1 MLLSTKAKGYILGAI
16 AAATYGMNPLFAL
29 PLYADG
35 MDADSVL
42 FFRYMMA
49 IPVMGLLLR
58 IRGHSFSLAS
68 GRLAEL
74 AVLGVVV
81 ALSSLLL
88 FLSYNYMD
96 SGVASTLLFVYPVMV
111 ALIMAFRYGERL
123 PPVTVVCI
131 AVTLVGIMMLN
142 RTAAGAGLS
151 ATGIWMV
158 MLSSAAYAVYIVAIN
173 RPRFRDI
180 PTLKVIFYVL
190 LFGVSVFAVRI
201 LFNGTL
207 TLPSQWYM
215 WGCLLALALLPT
227 AVSFFCTTLSIQ
239 YIGPTPTAI
248 LGALEPVVAIFVAV
262 AVFGDILTPRQV
274 VGMVLILSAV
284 TVIIAGGRITQ
295 PLVRFRKL
303 FPKIKRKM

>member
-1 MLLSTKAKGYILGAI
+1 MLLSNKAKGYILGAI
-16 AAATYGMNPLFAL
+16 AAATYGMNPWFAL

-201 LFNGTL
+201 LFNGML
-207 TLPSQWYM
+207 TLPSQWCM

-274 VGMVLILSAV
+274 AGMVLILSAV

>member
-1 MLLSTKAKGYILGAI
+1 MLLSNKAKGYILGAI

-29 PLYADG
+29 PLYADC

-49 IPVMGLLLR
+49 IPVMG
-58 IRGHSFSLAS
+58 FSLAS

-123 PPVTVVCI
+123 HPVTVVCI

-142 RTAAGAGLS
+142 RTEAGAGLS

-201 LFNGTL
+201 LFNGML
-207 TLPSQWYM
+207 TLPSQWCM

-274 VGMVLILSAV
+274 AGMVLILSAV

>member
-1 MLLSTKAKGYILGAI
+1 MLLSNKAKGYILGAI

-201 LFNGTL
+201 LFNGAL

-215 WGCLLALALLPT
+215 WGCLLALALLTT

-274 VGMVLILSAV
+274 AGMVLILSAV

>member
-1 MLLSTKAKGYILGAI
+1 MLLSNKAKGYMLGAI

-29 PLYADG
+29 PHYADG

-123 PPVTVVCI
+123 PPGPVCRLP
-131 AVTLVGIMMLN
+131 AYGWLCFRRQHMLFTL
-142 RTAAGAGLS
+142 
-151 ATGIWMV
+151 
-158 MLSSAAYAVYIVAIN
+158 
-173 RPRFRDI
+173 
-180 PTLKVIFYVL
+180 L
-190 LFGVSVFAVRI
+190 L
-201 LFNGTL
+201 
-207 TLPSQWYM
+207 
-215 WGCLLALALLPT
+215 
-227 AVSFFCTTLSIQ
+227 
-239 YIGPTPTAI
+239 
-248 LGALEPVVAIFVAV
+248 
-262 AVFGDILTPRQV
+262 
-274 VGMVLILSAV
+274 
-284 TVIIAGGRITQ
+284 
-295 PLVRFRKL
+295 
-303 FPKIKRKM
+303 

>member
-1 MLLSTKAKGYILGAI
+1 MLLSNKAKGYILGAI

-35 MDADSVL
+35 IDADSVL

-201 LFNGTL
+201 LFNGML

-274 VGMVLILSAV
+274 AGMVLILSAV

>member
-1 MLLSTKAKGYILGAI
+1 MLLSNKAKGYIFGAI

-58 IRGHSFSLAS
+58 MRGHSFSLAS

-74 AVLGVVV
+74 AVLGVVM

-201 LFNGTL
+201 LFDGTL

-274 VGMVLILSAV
+274 AGMVLILSAV

>member
-1 MLLSTKAKGYILGAI
+1 
-16 AAATYGMNPLFAL
+16 
-29 PLYADG
+29 
-35 MDADSVL
+35 
-42 FFRYMMA
+42 
-49 IPVMGLLLR
+49 
-58 IRGHSFSLAS
+58 
-68 GRLAEL
+68 
-74 AVLGVVV
+74 
-81 ALSSLLL
+81 
-88 FLSYNYMD
+88 MD

-274 VGMVLILSAV
+274 AGMVLILSAV

-295 PLVRFRKL
+295 PMVRFRKL

>member
-1 MLLSTKAKGYILGAI
+1 MLLSNKAKGYIFGAI

-58 IRGHSFSLAS
+58 MRGHSFSLAS

-74 AVLGVVV
+74 AVLGVVM

-111 ALIMAFRYGERL
+111 ALIMAFRYGECL
-123 PPVTVVCI
+123 PPVTIVCI
-131 AVTLVGIMMLN
+131 AVTLFGIMMLN

-227 AVSFFCTTLSIQ
+227 TVSFFCTTLSIQ

-274 VGMVLILSAV
+274 AGIVLILSAV

>member
-1 MLLSTKAKGYILGAI
+1 MLLSNKAKGYILGAI

-74 AVLGVVV
+74 AVLGGVV

-201 LFNGTL
+201 LFNGML
-207 TLPSQWYM
+207 TLPSQWCM

-274 VGMVLILSAV
+274 AGMVLILSAV

>member
-1 MLLSTKAKGYILGAI
+1 MLLSNKAKGYMLGAI

-274 VGMVLILSAV
+274 AGMVLILSAV

>member
-1 MLLSTKAKGYILGAI
+1 MLLSNKAKGYILGAI
-16 AAATYGMNPLFAL
+16 AAATYGMNPVFAL

-201 LFNGTL
+201 LFNGML
-207 TLPSQWYM
+207 TLPSQWCM

-274 VGMVLILSAV
+274 AGMVLILSAV

>member
-1 MLLSTKAKGYILGAI
+1 MLLSNKAKGYILGAI

-96 SGVASTLLFVYPVMV
+96 SGVASTLLFVYPVMM

-131 AVTLVGIMMLN
+131 AVTLFGIMMLN

-274 VGMVLILSAV
+274 AGMVLILSAV

>member
-1 MLLSTKAKGYILGAI
+1 MLLSNKAKGYILGAI

-58 IRGHSFSLAS
+58 MRGHSFSLAS

-81 ALSSLLL
+81 AFSSLLL

-190 LFGVSVFAVRI
+190 LFGVSLFAVRI

-274 VGMVLILSAV
+274 AGMVLILSAV

>member
-1 MLLSTKAKGYILGAI
+1 MLLSNKAKGYILGAI

-58 IRGHSFSLAS
+58 MRGHSFSLAS

-201 LFNGTL
+201 LFNGML

-274 VGMVLILSAV
+274 AGMVLILSAV

>member
-1 MLLSTKAKGYILGAI
+1 MLGAI

-274 VGMVLILSAV
+274 AGMVLILSAV

-295 PLVRFRKL
+295 PMVRFRKL

>member
-1 MLLSTKAKGYILGAI
+1 MLLSNKAKGYILGAI

-201 LFNGTL
+201 LFNGML
-207 TLPSQWYM
+207 TLPSQWCM

-274 VGMVLILSAV
+274 AGMVLILSAV

>member
-1 MLLSTKAKGYILGAI
+1 MLLSNKAKGYMLGAI

-201 LFNGTL
+201 LFNGAL

-274 VGMVLILSAV
+274 AGMVLILSAV

>member
-1 MLLSTKAKGYILGAI
+1 MLLSNKAKGYILGAI

-49 IPVMGLLLR
+49 IPVMGLVLR

-201 LFNGTL
+201 LFNGML
-207 TLPSQWYM
+207 TLPSQWCM

-274 VGMVLILSAV
+274 AGMVLILSAV

>member
-1 MLLSTKAKGYILGAI
+1 MLGAI

-274 VGMVLILSAV
+274 AGMVLILSAV

>member
-1 MLLSTKAKGYILGAI
+1 MLLSNKAKGYILGAI

-274 VGMVLILSAV
+274 AGMVLILSAV

-303 FPKIKRKM
+303 FPKIKRKL

>member
-1 MLLSTKAKGYILGAI
+1 MLLSNKAKGYILGAI

-201 LFNGTL
+201 LFNGML
-207 TLPSQWYM
+207 TLPSQWCM

-274 VGMVLILSAV
+274 AGMVLILSAV
-284 TVIIAGGRITQ
+284 TVISAGGRITQ

>member
-1 MLLSTKAKGYILGAI
+1 MLLSNKAKGYILGAI

-96 SGVASTLLFVYPVMV
+96 SGVASTVDVMV

>member
-1 MLLSTKAKGYILGAI
+1 MLLSNKAKGYILGAI

-158 MLSSAAYAVYIVAIN
+158 MLSSAAYAVYIVAITPQQPPYRESN
-173 RPRFRDI
+173 FLCASFRCVGVCGAYTFQRSAYI
-180 PTLKVIFYVL
+180 AVAMVYVGL
-190 LFGVSVFAVRI
+190 PFGFGVASNCCFFLLHHAVYSIHRAYPDCH
-201 LFNGTL
+201 FGSFGTCCCHICCRGRVWRH
-207 TLPSQWYM
+207 PYAAP
-215 WGCLLALALLPT
+215 GCR
-227 AVSFFCTTLSIQ
+227 
-239 YIGPTPTAI
+239 Y
-248 LGALEPVVAIFVAV
+248 GAYP
-262 AVFGDILTPRQV
+262 FGRYCNYCRRTYNAAAGAFQKAFPENK
-274 VGMVLILSAV
+274 AENV
-284 TVIIAGGRITQ
+284 T
-295 PLVRFRKL
+295 
-303 FPKIKRKM
+303 

>member
-1 MLLSTKAKGYILGAI
+1 MLLSNKAKGYILGAI

-190 LFGVSVFAVRI
+190 LVGVSVFAVRI
-201 LFNGTL
+201 LFNGML
-207 TLPSQWYM
+207 TLPSQWCM

-274 VGMVLILSAV
+274 AGMVLILSAV

>member
-1 MLLSTKAKGYILGAI
+1 MLLSNKAKGYMLGAI

-274 VGMVLILSAV
+274 AGMVLILSAV

-295 PLVRFRKL
+295 PMVRFRKL

>member
-1 MLLSTKAKGYILGAI
+1 MLLSNKAKGYILGAI

-201 LFNGTL
+201 LFNGML
-207 TLPSQWYM
+207 TLPSQWCM

-274 VGMVLILSAV
+274 AGMVLILSAV

-303 FPKIKRKM
+303 FPKIKRTM

>member
-1 MLLSTKAKGYILGAI
+1 MLLSNKAKGYILGAI

-274 VGMVLILSAV
+274 AGMVLILSAV

>member
-1 MLLSTKAKGYILGAI
+1 MLLSNKAKGYILGAI

-201 LFNGTL
+201 LFNGML

-274 VGMVLILSAV
+274 AGMVLILSAV

>member
-1 MLLSTKAKGYILGAI
+1 MLLSNKAKGYILGAI

-201 LFNGTL
+201 LFNGAL

-239 YIGPTPTAI
+239 YIGPTPTAT

-274 VGMVLILSAV
+274 AGMVLILSAV

>member
-1 MLLSTKAKGYILGAI
+1 MLGAI

-201 LFNGTL
+201 LFNGAL

-274 VGMVLILSAV
+274 AGMVLILSAV

>member
-1 MLLSTKAKGYILGAI
+1 MLLSNKAKGYILGAI

-201 LFNGTL
+201 LFNGAL

-274 VGMVLILSAV
+274 AGMVLILSAV